1 MSVSPTFTISGQNYA
16 SYISELKWARNDLDS
31 EDSGRT
37 LDGIMQRS
45 RVAIKR
51 KLTITLKALTQEQMI
66 LITAAIEP
74 QFIDLTYIDP
84 RLGSTTKTFY
94 GSSIEA
100 AVLIFRNG
108 TAVWENGSFSLIEK

>member
-1 MSVSPTFTISGQNYA
+1 MPISPQFIIGGANYIP
-16 SYISELKWARNDLDS
+16 YISEIKWARNDLDS

-51 KLTITLKALTQEQMI
+51 KLSVTLKPLTQEQMES
-66 LITAAIEP
+66 ITAAIEP
-74 QFIDLTYIDP
+74 QFVEVTFADP
-84 RLGSTTKTFY
+84 RLGVVTKTFY

-100 AVLIFRNG
+100 AVLMFRDD
-108 TAVWENGSFSLIEK
+108 TVLWRDGSFSLIER